1 MKLAAFMVMSVMDA
15 YWYSGAFYTP
25 PIKTNLYVGKRVV
38 STTSNRINVC
48 LNKDPRVL
56 LNLKER
62 YPDSILLEGKIQDT
76 IFNPATFD
84 NVFLDF
90 PLMLSPYKNEI
101 CAQALRILRPGGK
114 VLFRDYHDSHPYLR
128 ELSELSDSQL
138 KKIHKDL
145 FSHHK
150 LLRQLGMTSKRLFQF
165 PYVHY
170 IYERVPSK
178 SLVSR

>member
-15 YWYSGAFYTP
+15 YWYSGTFYTP
-25 PIKTNLYVGKRVV
+25 PIKTNLYVGKRFV
-38 STTSNRINVC
+38 SARPNRINVC
-48 LNKDPRVL
+48 LNRDPEVL

-62 YPDSILLEGKIQDT
+62 FPDSILLEGKIQDT

-90 PLMLSPYKNEI
+90 PLMLSPYKEEI
-101 CAQALRILRPGGK
+101 CAQTLRILRPGGK
-114 VLFRDYHDSHPYLR
+114 ILFRDYHDSHPYLR

-145 FSHHK
+145 FNHHK
-150 LLRQLGMTSKRLFQF
+150 LLRHSGMISKRLFQS

-170 IYERVPSK
+170 IYERAPSRE
-178 SLVSR
+178 LVAC